1 MPTVKVRNL
10 KNKEVGDV
18 ELLDSV
24 FGVELNE
31 SLIHAAVVNY
41 QANGRQGTS
50 ATKTRGNV
58 SGSGRKLW
66 KQKGTGRARIASLR
80 SPLWKGGGNVHG
92 PQPRDWSYQMPKKMR
107 RGALRSALSER
118 LREGNLIVIDEFAI
132 AAPKTKEFIGA
143 IEGLKLSDDKRK
155 AVKTLI
161 VDSLDNSNLILSS
174 RNVEKT
180 KVTNSFGLNIYD
192 ILYHEK
198 LLISKSAA
206 AELNELLDP
215 KREGAKD
222 SEEVPVKEAK
232 PKKAKAP
239 AAEAVAEP
247 VKEEAPKAAKPKKET
262 AAEEAPKAEKPAKKE
277 AAADEAL
284 KAAKPKKA
292 AAEEVKAEKP
302 KKEAAPAKEKA
313 PKKAD
318 KEATD
323 NE

>member
-10 KNKEVGDV
+10 KNNEVGEV

-31 SLIHAAVVNY
+31 PLIHAAVVNFR
-41 QANGRQGTS
+41 ANGRQGTS

-118 LREGNLIVIDEFAI
+118 LREGNLIVIDEFTFAN
-132 AAPKTKEFIGA
+132 PKTKEFLSAIG
-143 IEGLKLSDDKRK
+143 GLALAEDKK
-155 AVKTLI
+155 GVKMLI
-161 VDSLDNSNLILSS
+161 VDSLDNANLILSS

-198 LLISKSAA
+198 LLISKTAVE
-206 AELNELLDP
+206 ELNSLLDP
-215 KREGAKD
+215 KREGT
-222 SEEVPVKEAK
+222 KE
-232 PKKAKAP
+232 
-239 AAEAVAEP
+239 
-247 VKEEAPKAAKPKKET
+247 KEEAPAKKAGKQKAEGGEAEEKPAKAKKEAAAAEEEKAAKPKKE
-262 AAEEAPKAEKPAKKE
+262 AA
-277 AAADEAL
+277 
-284 KAAKPKKA
+284 
-292 AAEEVKAEKP
+292 P
-302 KKEAAPAKEKA
+302 KKEASEEK
-313 PKKAD
+313 PVKKAKPVKEEAEVTE
-318 KEATD
+318 KEAAD

>member
-10 KNKEVGDV
+10 KNKEVGEVTLADA
-18 ELLDSV
+18 V

-31 SLIHAAVVNY
+31 ALIHSALMNF

-92 PQPRDWSYQMPKKMR
+92 PQPRDWSYKMPKKMR

-118 LREGNLIVIDEFAI
+118 LREGNLIIIDELGFKSPRTKDFLEAI
-132 AAPKTKEFIGA
+132 GTLGL
-143 IEGLKLSDDKRK
+143 IENSKR
-155 AVKTLI
+155 AKTLI
-161 VDSLDNSNLILSS
+161 VDSLDNENLVLSS

-198 LLISKSAA
+198 LVLSKAA
-206 AELNELLDP
+206 VEELNQLLDP
-215 KREGAKD
+215 KAENAKAGAD
-222 SEEVPVKEAK
+222 EAPAATKEAK
-232 PKKAKAP
+232 PK
-239 AAEAVAEP
+239 
-247 VKEEAPKAAKPKKET
+247 
-262 AAEEAPKAEKPAKKE
+262 AEKSE
-277 AAADEAL
+277 AAD
-284 KAAKPKKA
+284 
-292 AAEEVKAEKP
+292 
-302 KKEAAPAKEKA
+302 
-313 PKKAD
+313 
-318 KEATD
+318 
-323 NE
+323 

>member
-18 ELLDSV
+18 VLNDAV

-31 SLIHAAVVNY
+31 ALIHSAVMNY

-58 SGSGRKLW
+58 SGSGKKLW

-118 LREGNLIVIDEFAI
+118 LREGNLIVIDEFSFSN
-132 AAPKTKEFIGA
+132 PKTKDFVAAIGS
-143 IEGLKLSDDKRK
+143 LKLSDNGKV
-155 AVKTLI
+155 VKTLI
-161 VDSLDNSNLILSS
+161 VDSLDNANLILSS

-192 ILYHEK
+192 IIYHEK
-198 LLISKSAA
+198 LLISKAA
-206 AELNELLDP
+206 VEELTNLLDP
-215 KREGAKD
+215 KREGAKVED
-222 SEEVPVKEAK
+222 VPVVEEKPKAKKEAK
-232 PKKAKAP
+232 PK
-239 AAEAVAEP
+239 AE
-247 VKEEAPKAAKPKKET
+247 K
-262 AAEEAPKAEKPAKKE
+262 APKAEAAPVEEVVEEKATEEVTEPTQE
-277 AAADEAL
+277 TEVAAADTAVDETPAANEAPAEAVSEE
-284 KAAKPKKA
+284 AAKD
-292 AAEEVKAEKP
+292 E
-302 KKEAAPAKEKA
+302 
-313 PKKAD
+313 
-318 KEATD
+318 
-323 NE
+323 

>member
-10 KNKEVGDV
+10 KNKEVGEVTLNDA
-18 ELLDSV
+18 V

-31 SLIHAAVVNY
+31 ALIHAAVMNY

-118 LREGNLIVIDEFAI
+118 LREGNLLIIDEFTFKS
-132 AAPKTKEFIGA
+132 PKTSEFVSTVS
-143 IEGLKLSDDKRK
+143 GLALATSKKP
-155 AVKTLI
+155 VKTLI
-161 VDSLDNSNLILSS
+161 VDSLDNLNLILSS

-192 ILYHEK
+192 IIYHEK
-198 LLISKSAA
+198 LLISQAA
-206 AELNELLDP
+206 LEELTSLLDP
-215 KREGAKD
+215 KRESGKVAD
-222 SEEVPVKEAK
+222 AVAEAVEEKPKTKKEA
-232 PKKAKAP
+232 AP
-239 AAEAVAEP
+239 EPVAEAAAEAV
-247 VKEEAPKAAKPKKET
+247 EEKPKA
-262 AAEEAPKAEKPAKKE
+262 KA
-277 AAADEAL
+277 
-284 KAAKPKKA
+284 
-292 AAEEVKAEKP
+292 
-302 KKEAAPAKEKA
+302 KKEAAPAAEEAVEEKPKA
-313 PKKAD
+313 KKAA
-318 KEATD
+318 KPKAEKVEAAPAEEAPAEEKTPAIETAEEATE

>member
-18 ELLDSV
+18 ELSDAV
-24 FGVELNE
+24 FGAELNE
-31 SLIHAAVVNY
+31 SLIHSALINY

-66 KQKGTGRARIASLR
+66 KQKGTGRARIASIR

-92 PQPRDWSYQMPKKMR
+92 PQPRDWSYKMPKKMR

-118 LREGNLIVIDEFAI
+118 LREGNLIVIDEFTFTN
-132 AAPKTKEFIGA
+132 PKTREFLGA
-143 IEGLKLSDDKRK
+143 IGGLGLTENKKK
-155 AVKTLI
+155 PTKTLI
-161 VDSLDNSNLILSS
+161 VDSLDNANLILSS

-198 LLISKSAA
+198 LLISKSAV
-206 AELNELLDP
+206 AELNDLLDP
-215 KREGAKD
+215 KREGKSDDETVAPVTEKAPKAK
-222 SEEVPVKEAK
+222 KEAK
-232 PKKAKAP
+232 EVKA
-239 AAEAVAEP
+239 EE
-247 VKEEAPKAAKPKKET
+247 VKPEAPKAKKAEPKEAKAEEARPETVKAKKAEKEDVKTEEAQPEAAKPKK
-262 AAEEAPKAEKPAKKE
+262 
-277 AAADEAL
+277 
-284 KAAKPKKA
+284 
-292 AAEEVKAEKP
+292 VKAE
-302 KKEAAPAKEKA
+302 
-313 PKKAD
+313 

>member
-10 KNKEVGDV
+10 KNKEVGEVTLNDA
-18 ELLDSV
+18 V

-31 SLIHAAVVNY
+31 ALIHAAVMNY

-66 KQKGTGRARIASLR
+66 KQKGTGRARIASIR

-118 LREGNLIVIDEFAI
+118 LREGNLLIIDEFTFKS
-132 AAPKTKEFIGA
+132 PKTSEFVSTVS
-143 IEGLKLSDDKRK
+143 GLALATSKKP
-155 AVKTLI
+155 VKTLI
-161 VDSLDNSNLILSS
+161 VDSLDNLNLILSS

-192 ILYHEK
+192 IIYHEK
-198 LLISKSAA
+198 LLISQAA
-206 AELNELLDP
+206 LEELTSLLDP
-215 KREGAKD
+215 KRESKAGEAA
-222 SEEVPVKEAK
+222 EEVEEKPKIKVKKEAAAPEAEEKPKAKKAAPAVAAEEKPKAKKEAK
-232 PKKAKAP
+232 PKAEKATK
-239 AAEAVAEP
+239 
-247 VKEEAPKAAKPKKET
+247 
-262 AAEEAPKAEKPAKKE
+262 PKAEKVETAPAEE
-277 AAADEAL
+277 AADSGE
-284 KAAKPKKA
+284 
-292 AAEEVKAEKP
+292 
-302 KKEAAPAKEKA
+302 
-313 PKKAD
+313 
-318 KEATD
+318 D

>member
-10 KNKEVGDV
+10 KNKEVGEVKLSDA
-18 ELLDSV
+18 V
-24 FGVELNE
+24 FGAELNE
-31 SLIHAAVVNY
+31 SLIHAAVMNY

-118 LREGNLIVIDEFAI
+118 LREGNLIIIDGFEFKN
-132 AAPKTKEFIGA
+132 PKTSEFLGVMGTL
-143 IEGLKLSDDKRK
+143 GLVDKKTRT
-155 AVKTLI
+155 KTLI
-161 VDSLDNSNLILSS
+161 VDSLDNANLILSS

-192 ILYHEK
+192 IIYHEK
-198 LLISKSAA
+198 LLISKAA
-206 AELNELLDP
+206 VEELNALLDP
-215 KREGAKD
+215 KRETGKGEAEVVKVKAEAKPKAKKEAP
-222 SEEVPVKEAK
+222 SEAAREPKKEAK
-232 PKKAKAP
+232 PKAEKASAKKPAARKAP
-239 AAEAVAEP
+239 AA
-247 VKEEAPKAAKPKKET
+247 KT
-262 AAEEAPKAEKPAKKE
+262 KKE
-277 AAADEAL
+277 AA
-284 KAAKPKKA
+284 
-292 AAEEVKAEKP
+292 
-302 KKEAAPAKEKA
+302 
-313 PKKAD
+313 
-318 KEATD
+318 D

>member
-10 KNKEVGDV
+10 KNKEVGEVTLSDA
-18 ELLDSV
+18 V

-31 SLIHAAVVNY
+31 ALIHAAVKNF

-92 PQPRDWSYQMPKKMR
+92 PQPRDWSYKMPKKMR

-118 LREGNLIVIDEFAI
+118 LREGNVIVIDEFGFKT
-132 AAPKTKEFIGA
+132 PKTKDFLGA
-143 IEGLKLSDDKRK
+143 LGGLKLSPDKK

-161 VDSLDNSNLILSS
+161 VDSLDNANLVLSS
-174 RNVEKT
+174 RNVQKT

-192 ILYHEK
+192 LLYHEK
-198 LLISKSAA
+198 LLISKAA
-206 AELNELLDP
+206 IEELNDLLDP
-215 KREGAKD
+215 KREGGKEGPAAAETKVEEKPKAK
-222 SEEVPVKEAK
+222 KEAK
-232 PKKAKAP
+232 PKAEAPANREAKAP
-239 AAEAVAEP
+239 AKRAKKTEAPVAE
-247 VKEEAPKAAKPKKET
+247 EPKQ
-262 AAEEAPKAEKPAKKE
+262 E
-277 AAADEAL
+277 AA
-284 KAAKPKKA
+284 
-292 AAEEVKAEKP
+292 
-302 KKEAAPAKEKA
+302 
-313 PKKAD
+313 
-318 KEATD
+318 D